1 MKPLRFEWLLLLA
14 FAPGFAGTVLA
25 ETPTTNV
32 ARADVP
38 TSWLLVPEKA
48 LVLEV
53 RHENLRPECR
63 RPAAE
68 LFQAILQEL
77 LASGTTLYFSRAMV
91 TTEAEY
97 YRTNLTNE
105 VSQSTVEN
113 LLRSLDESLKKGA
126 LDWQRLH
133 ELHVKAPDSET
144 VSRNLPWLSPGVDV
158 RQIRMAGEAQAGLP
172 VLELNFRWSSRAM
185 RGIVLSSNAR
195 THKADVFSGKGQAWK
210 VDAELRLRQGETN
223 RVTRTYSAPDWEAR
237 YYDMVSRPLAV
248 TTRLILHD
256 LKAGLTP
263 PPAPPELKSRKTKKG
278 R

>member
-1 MKPLRFEWLLLLA
+1 MKPRRFEWLLLLA
-14 FAPGFAGTVLA
+14 FVPGLAGTVRG
-25 ETPTTNV
+25 ETPGTDSL
-32 ARADVP
+32 RADAP
-38 TSWLLVPEKA
+38 TGWLLVPEKA
-48 LVLEV
+48 LVLDV

-63 RPAAE
+63 RPASE

-105 VSQSTVEN
+105 VSRSTVAE
-113 LLRSLDESLKKGA
+113 LLGSLDESLKTGA

-144 VSRNLPWLSPGVDV
+144 VSRNLPWLSPGPDV

-172 VLELNFRWSSRAM
+172 VLELSFRWSSTAM

-195 THKADVFSGKGQAWK
+195 THKADIFSGKGQAWK
-210 VDAELRLRQGETN
+210 VDADLRLRQGETN
-223 RVTRTYSAPDWEAR
+223 RVTRTYSAPAWEAR
-237 YYDMVSRPLAV
+237 YYDMISRPLAV

-263 PPAPPELKSRKTKKG
+263 PSAPPDPKSKKTKK
-278 R
+278 RR